1 MSDTDMKKHGSSLKK
16 KGMLAVISGFS
27 GAGKGTLMKR
37 LLNEY
42 DNYSLSI
49 SATTRDPRPGER
61 DGVDYFF
68 VTKERFQEMIQNDE
82 LLEYAKYVDNYYGT
96 PKAYVESEMEKG
108 RDVILEIE
116 IQGSLKIKAKFPET
130 VLIFITTPSAEELK
144 KRLMHR
150 GTESDEVIM
159 KRLERASLEAV
170 GVEAYDY
177 ILVNDDLDKTVKHL
191 NYLIQ
196 DQRTRVSQQLEFLE
210 EFQKELRMVI
220 M

>member
-82 LLEYAKYVDNYYGT
+82 LLEYAQYVGNYYGT
-96 PKAYVESEMEKG
+96 PEAPLNEALAQGKDVLLDIEVQGALRVKA
-108 RDVILEIE
+108 RRPD
-116 IQGSLKIKAKFPET
+116 A
-130 VLIFITTPSAEELK
+130 VLIFMLAPSFADIE
-144 KRLMHR
+144 KRLYGR
-150 GTESDEVIM
+150 GDTAPALVEE
-159 KRLERASLEAV
+159 RLNRARWEYTQAPN
-170 GVEAYDY
+170 YDY
-177 ILVNDDLDKTVKHL
+177 LVVNDNVDKAVSEILAILTAEKCKTAERL
-191 NYLIQ
+191 TYL
-196 DQRTRVSQQLEFLE
+196 
-210 EFQKELRMVI
+210 KEDN
-220 M
+220 